1 MSVKVIVTDM
11 DGTFLNDAKTYNQP
25 RFMAQYQ
32 ELKKRGIKF
41 VVASGNQYYQLISF
55 FPELKD
61 EISFVA
67 ENGAL
72 VYEHGKQLF
81 HGELTR
87 HESRIVIG
95 ELLKDKQL
103 NFVACGLQSAYVSE
117 NAPEAFVAL
126 MAKHYHRLKP
136 VKDYQEID
144 DVLFKFSLNLPDEQI
159 PLVIDKLHIALDGIM
174 KPVTSGFGFI
184 DLIIPGLHKANG
196 ISRLLKR
203 WDLSPQNVVAI
214 GDSGNDAEMLK
225 MARYSFA
232 MGNAAENIKQI
243 ARYATDDNNHE
254 GALNVI
260 QAVLDYLDRNRFD
273 EVYKGPGDNFFGTLS
288 ASRPEIYPIYW
299 SQAQMQ
305 ARQSEEMANAQ
316 SFLNR
321 LWTFESDG
329 KQWFNPDVSV
339 IYPDRIRRRPPGT
352 TSKGLGAHTDSGA
365 LERWLLPAYQR
376 VFANVFNGN
385 LAQYDPW
392 HAAHRTEVEEYT
404 VDNTTKCSVF
414 RTFQGWTAL
423 SDMLPGQGLLHV
435 VPIPEAMAYV
445 LLRPLLDD
453 VPEDELCGV
462 APGRVLPVSEQWHP
476 LLIEALT
483 SIPKLEAGDSV
494 WWHCDVIHSVAPVEN
509 QQGWGNVMYIPAA
522 PMCEKN
528 LAYAHKVKAA
538 LEKGASPGDFPRE
551 DYETNWEGRFTLA
564 DLNIHGKRALGID
577 S

>member
-1 MSVKVIVTDM
+1 MAS
-11 DGTFLNDAKTYNQP
+11 TFTSDTLPADHKAAIRQMKHALRAQLGDVQQIFNQLSDDIAT
-25 RFMAQYQ
+25 R
-32 ELKKRGIKF
+32 
-41 VVASGNQYYQLISF
+41 
-55 FPELKD
+55 
-61 EISFVA
+61 VA
-67 ENGAL
+67 EINAL
-72 VYEHGKQLF
+72 KAQGDAVW
-81 HGELTR
+81 
-87 HESRIVIG
+87 
-95 ELLKDKQL
+95 
-103 NFVACGLQSAYVSE
+103 
-117 NAPEAFVAL
+117 
-126 MAKHYHRLKP
+126 P
-136 VKDYQEID
+136 VLSYADIKAGHVTAEQR
-144 DVLFKFSLNLPDEQI
+144 EQI
-159 PLVIDKLHIALDGIM
+159 KRRGCAVIKDHFPREQALG
-174 KPVTSGFGFI
+174 
-184 DLIIPGLHKANG
+184 
-196 ISRLLKR
+196 
-203 WDLSPQNVVAI
+203 WDQS
-214 GDSGNDAEMLK
+214 M
-225 MARYSFA
+225 
-232 MGNAAENIKQI
+232 
-243 ARYATDDNNHE
+243 
-254 GALNVI
+254 
-260 QAVLDYLDRNRFD
+260 LDYLDRNRFD
-273 EVYKGPGDNFFGTLS
+273 EVYKDPGDNFFGTLS

-564 DLNIHGKRALGID
+564 DLNIHGKRALGMD
-577 S
+577 V